1 MIDGVS
7 IDRAIKLSS
16 INDSAENA
24 NSVPGKT
31 DCRLDGDMQDGYC
44 NVETAA
50 RILGKSIRQ
59 TQRLLNQRQLKGRR
73 VQGRRGQE
81 WQVDRAS
88 LTIQPKGRFNAFQRS
103 IMNRLSALE
112 FRFEEVIALIQ
123 SLEQRID
130 SADL

>member
-16 INDSAENA
+16 INDSSENA
-24 NSVPGKT
+24 KSVPGTK
-31 DCRLDGDMQDGYC
+31 DCRLDGDMQDGC